1 MGDTIDPKI
10 LILMEPHDVFLKHNN
25 NKFEAIYRYRVE
37 AVLNDDIWN
46 KFISRYPNIL
56 NNINKLKSKH
66 QENKNISVYT
76 DEFLTLDINSS
87 KRSIRFESLI
97 TNGSFKSIVY
107 LIINLGISKNE
118 VIVYPVITEETAFV
132 IDLSEYGL
140 FNTSKNTWNIA
151 NFDNSEYSVEVE
163 KICADYFSKTNP
175 EIRKV
180 YNKCLLVNSEYLKP
194 EYFHAFALA
203 IIGIIYLRDGLE
215 RNGIKTGNISNQIYQ
230 KFDHDR
236 LFFGADTL
244 SRLEESTRKIYISH
258 ITYRNELIDIDNNLQ
273 YKDIMTFKY

>member
-244 SRLEESTRKIYISH
+244 SRLEESTRKIYMSH